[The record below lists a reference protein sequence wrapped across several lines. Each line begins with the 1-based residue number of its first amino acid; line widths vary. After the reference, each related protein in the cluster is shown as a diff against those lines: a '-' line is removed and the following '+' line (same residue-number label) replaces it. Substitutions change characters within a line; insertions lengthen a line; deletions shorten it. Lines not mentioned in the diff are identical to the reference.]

1 MWVAGQTPDVL
12 LLDLVNSSSS
22 RANLPDGTMEA
33 SQAKKRPRIQGVGP
47 HDVFRCCEVTRH
59 RTNLPSLLVIVLCLE
74 SSPQR
79 SENAHQILNVLGES
93 KRLRLSFD
101 LELLRMQSFEGGRN
115 LELSPSSQAVST
127 VSLRKWAPG
136 YRLCP
141 EWCIGSKDKWE
152 KTVLHERWRADSV
165 FKSSA
170 EVQQNRRDLHA
181 TGGRMLKEGE
191 VGCAITHHQ
200 AWGIAAEKDADYVL
214 VLEDDVIFGLEDAAN
229 LAAVLEAVVQRGG
242 AAWQLLYLFGFD
254 QGCSG
259 VGVETEGSRGP
270 AVLQVRRLPH
280 ALPKEQGR
288 TASVVGLPHG
298 TSSTAAYVLSR
309 SGRTQLLQSN
319 FADQLINID
328 DYVNL
333 AILGP
338 ADAHRPDLVKLLWP
352 TDKPEFVAL
361 KVEPNLLAVN
371 EHWPSTVV
379 QTY

>member
-1 MWVAGQTPDVL
+1 MAARQPK
-12 LLDLVNSSSS
+12 
-22 RANLPDGTMEA
+22 RA
-33 SQAKKRPRIQGVGP
+33 RIQGEGP
-47 HDVFRCCEVTRH
+47 HEVLRCCEVTRH
-59 RTNLPSLLVIVLCLE
+59 RGTTQPSLLVIVLCLE

-79 SENAHQILNVLGES
+79 SENAQQILNVLGES
-93 KRLRLSFD
+93 KRLRSSFD
-101 LELLRMQSFEGGRN
+101 LTLLRMQSFEGGRK
-115 LELSPSSQAVST
+115 LELSQSSQAVST
-127 VSLRKWAPG
+127 KSLRTWAPG
-136 YRLCP
+136 YHLNQK
-141 EWCIGSKDKWE
+141 WCIGCKDEWG
-152 KTVLHERWRADSV
+152 KTVLHERWLADSA

-170 EVQQNRRDLHA
+170 DVRKNRLNLHA
-181 TGGRMLKEGE
+181 TGGRMLQKGE

-200 AWGIAAEKDADYVL
+200 AWRIAADENADYVV
-214 VLEDDVIFGLEDAAN
+214 VLEDDVIFRKEDAAN
-229 LAAVLEAVVQRGG
+229 LAAMLEAVVQRGG
-242 AAWQLLYLFGFD
+242 AAWQMLYLFGFD

-259 VGVETEGSRGP
+259 VDVTMEGSRGP
-270 AVLQVRRLPH
+270 EVLQVQLPH
-280 ALPKEQGR
+280 APPKEKGR

-338 ADAHRPDLVKLLWP
+338 ADTHRPDLVKLLWP

-371 EHWPSTVV
+371 EAWPSTVV